1 MKEELCTS
9 LFCSHKESLRFV
21 FPSAINPSL
30 SLWTCVEEW
39 KFRAGLPK
47 AYLERSWKEAG
58 YEKEASFLFSE
69 SRHSRLLEGSQK
81 AKKKWKPISL

>member
-1 MKEELCTS
+1 M
-9 LFCSHKESLRFV
+9 
-21 FPSAINPSL
+21 
-30 SLWTCVEEW
+30 EEW

-69 SRHSRLLEGSQK
+69 SRHSRVLEGSQK